1 MLHGRMGGMRTVP
14 QGIQEQYVQ
23 PAQQLHRF
31 RGNVAVVGQICGATK
46 AKSIHRAFAVTK
58 PYGCEVE
65 PEKIDRAAV
74 KSVRDQARHG
84 GFRVAGIEDVAE
96 TVPDVCNGLRRA
108 VNGNLAALPEIKRP
122 YIVQAH
128 DIDRKSTRLNSS
140 HL

>member
-1 MLHGRMGGMRTVP
+1 MIGEVSS
-14 QGIQEQYVQ
+14 VSK
-23 PAQQLHRF
+23 
-31 RGNVAVVGQICGATK
+31 TK
-46 AKSIHRAFAVTK
+46 SVHCAFAVTK

-96 TVPDVCNGLRRA
+96 TVPDVCNGFRRA